1 MVLRAAGLRVTP
13 QRQLLVE
20 VARTMPGHF
29 TAKAV
34 HDRIVESF
42 PGVSLVSVYRGLESL
57 VELGLVT
64 RTDLGSDL
72 DQYEWAAGRGHHHL
86 VCLACRQQIEL
97 PDKEMDD
104 LRARLWE
111 RYGFAARIDHHAFF
125 GLCRVCQAQRE
136 AEETSS

>member
-20 VARTMPGHF
+20 VARAMPGHF

-72 DQYEWAAGRGHHHL
+72 DQYEWAASHGHHHL
-86 VCLACRQQIEL
+86 VCLVCRQQIEL

-111 RYGFAARIDHHAFF
+111 RYGFTARIDHHAFF
-125 GLCRVCQAQRE
+125 GLCRICQAQRE
-136 AEETSS
+136 AAEASS